1 MTTLLTRVVAA
12 LFIAVGGLLIM
23 GNHVCGC
30 SLFLDPAPESELG
43 RTLTAI
49 SRAQEEIHR
58 RHGRFA
64 ESGAELMAELRR
76 LRPRRPFGS
85 SRSNCYR
92 PARATM
98 SGSKAFMVA
107 GLHSAASR
115 KCVRPATA
123 WRSSTWDAQ
132 GDAAANGNLH

>member
-76 LRPRRPFGS
+76 LRPPAPVRELEVQLLPPGEGYHVWFESVHGRRAAFCS
-85 SRSNCYR
+85 ITQM
-92 PARATM
+92 RAP
-98 SGSKAFMVA
+98 GDRVA
-107 GLHSAASR
+107 QLNVG
-115 KCVRPATA
+115 CT
-123 WRSSTWDAQ
+123 
-132 GDAAANGNLH
+132 G